1 MKSERYFLGI
11 DGGQSSTIA
20 LIADEQGRVVGRG
33 VGGPCNHA
41 TGEAG
46 RTKFFAAVTECLEE
60 ACRRAGLERASL
72 VFQAACLGF
81 SGGAA
86 DKDGYARE
94 LIASRR
100 FHITHDAEIALTGA
114 TAGEPG
120 IIVIA
125 GTGSIAYGRNL
136 AGRTA
141 RAGGW
146 GYVFGDEGGA
156 FDITRRALRAA
167 LRLEEGWGPGTC
179 LREMLLEA
187 TGAPDANGLLHSFY
201 TPEFTRQQIAGLSKL
216 VSKAAEGGDEIAVQ
230 ILLDSALELV
240 NYAEGVFRTLFMPG
254 ERVQVAHAGGV
265 FQSTLLRQRFSAL
278 VETKLGL
285 RATKPLTSP
294 AAGALLTALRLTG
307 KALPLTNLPESEK

>member
-20 LIADEQGRVVGRG
+20 LIADEDGYVVGRG
-33 VGGPCNHA
+33 VGGPCNHV

-46 RTKFFAAVTECLEE
+46 RNKFFAAVTECLDG
-60 ACRRAGLERASL
+60 ACRGIGLDRARLMFG
-72 VFQAACLGF
+72 AACLGF

-94 LIASRR
+94 LIRSRR
-100 FHITHDAEIALTGA
+100 FHITHDAEIALAGA

-125 GTGSIAYGRNL
+125 GTGSMAYGRNV
-136 AGRTA
+136 GGKTA

-156 FDITRRALRAA
+156 FDITRKALRAA
-167 LRLEEGWGPGTC
+167 LRLEEGWGPGTR

-187 TGAPDANGLLHSFY
+187 TGAPDVNALLHSFY
-201 TPEFTRQQIAGLSKL
+201 TPEFTRQQIAGLSRL
-216 VSKAAEGGDEIAVQ
+216 VSKAAEDGDEIATQ
-230 ILLDSALELV
+230 ILRDSALELV
-240 NYAEGVFRTLFMPG
+240 NYAEGVFRTLFMRG
-254 ERVQVAHAGGV
+254 VRVQVAHAGGV
-265 FQSTLLRQRFSAL
+265 FQSTLLRERFAAL

-285 RATKPLTSP
+285 KATKPLMSP
-294 AAGALLTALRLTG
+294 AAGALLTALRLAG
-307 KALPLTNLPESEK
+307 RAIPLTNLPESEK